1 MRIALLL
8 LTILETLFL
17 TRSAGATFNCFDT
30 PGQGRKC
37 ACIGSNDCS
46 EMRKS
51 GNCKS
56 SPECDNS
63 ELGAIICSCK
73 AERTSRTNQ

>member
-1 MRIALLL
+1 MRLALLTLLMVQVLL
-8 LTILETLFL
+8 LTH
-17 TRSAGATFNCFDT
+17 SAGATFNRFDT
-30 PGQGRKC
+30 PGQGRRC

-56 SPECDNS
+56 SPECDNG
-63 ELGAIICSCK
+63 ELGAIICSCR
-73 AERTSRTNQ
+73 AARDSRTNR